1 MAFNQKAFEKIKKD
15 LEPYKAKLV
24 AVSKKKPAS
33 DILEAI
39 QAGQFNFGENY
50 VQELCDKR
58 EEVKSKGRWHFIGHL
73 QSNKVKNIAPFIHL
87 IQSVDS
93 VKLLNEINKEA
104 RKSDRIIDCLLQ
116 VHIAAEE
123 TKFGFNEQEAEA
135 LMLYPELSEMENIRN
150 RGLMGMA
157 SLTNDEEQIKKEFT
171 SLHYLFTNCRLMSMD
186 PEGFDTLSMGM
197 SSDYKI
203 ALDCGSNMIRIGSML
218 FGERDVR

>member
-1 MAFNQKAFEKIKKD
+1 MAFNQKVFEKIKKD

-135 LMLYPELSEMENIRN
+135 LMLYPELSEMENIRI

>member
-135 LMLYPELSEMENIRN
+135 LMLYPELSEMENIRI

>member
-73 QSNKVKNIAPFIHL
+73 QSNKVKSIAPFIHL

-135 LMLYPELSEMENIRN
+135 LMLYPELSEMENIRI

>member
-73 QSNKVKNIAPFIHL
+73 QSNKVKSIAPFIHL
-87 IQSVDS
+87 VQSVDS
-93 VKLLNEINKEA
+93 VKLLKEINKEA

-116 VHIAAEE
+116 VHIASEE
-123 TKFGFNEQEAEA
+123 TKFGFSEEEAEA
-135 LMLYPELSEMENIRN
+135 LMLFPELSEMENIRL

-157 SLTNDEEQIKKEFT
+157 TLTADETQIKKEFMG
-171 SLHYLFTNCRLMSMD
+171 LHYLFTNCRLMSMD

>member
-73 QSNKVKNIAPFIHL
+73 QSNKVKSIAPFIHL

-116 VHIAAEE
+116 VHIAW
-123 TKFGFNEQEAEA
+123 KSH
-135 LMLYPELSEMENIRN
+135 LL
-150 RGLMGMA
+150 
-157 SLTNDEEQIKKEFT
+157 
-171 SLHYLFTNCRLMSMD
+171 
-186 PEGFDTLSMGM
+186 
-197 SSDYKI
+197 
-203 ALDCGSNMIRIGSML
+203 
-218 FGERDVR
+218 